1 MKIISLKN
9 RSIYTDSYVQLFHK
23 TMRNRKHQKIAHNV
37 LFRKFKFTKFSNFF
51 YKKFFFKLKSS
62 YMLTNKKNILFY
74 TQSFN
79 YLNKFQEFLFP
90 LARYR
95 RFATIAP
102 LRGRYYICNYK
113 PKFFF
118 AINSYML
125 FPNIK

>member
-1 MKIISLKN
+1 MCSP
-9 RSIYTDSYVQLFHK
+9 SK
-23 TMRNRKHQKIAHNV
+23 TLSEIRNIKKVIHNV
-37 LFRKFKFTKFSNFF
+37 LFRKVYLINLVISFIKSSFF
-51 YKKFFFKLKSS
+51 IKNHLICSKLKI
-62 YMLTNKKNILFY
+62 KFLFY
-74 TQSFN
+74 THFFN
-79 YLNKFQEFLFP
+79 YFNKFQEFLFP